1 MSISQ
6 IQENLRILNKQK
18 PAKPA
23 KKPAAVKTNGV
34 THLSPD
40 ESLRLHIGRVIAA
53 FGLDQQGVTVDS
65 MVAGV
70 EKFEAPYQGAV
81 Q

>member
-23 KKPAAVKTNGV
+23 KKPVAVKTNGV